1 MVNPC
6 CYGGPLCMMFVRDIS
21 FFIMSPVMLFI
32 WLTICNKKGTARD
45 LCTIPLHQ
53 LYITLSSKRYLPPL
67 TTTLFCGTA
76 YGASF
81 SIDILRICCLI
92 YHVDL
97 LCYCVVMNCSYLHSN
112 IRITSITNIPMI
124 GVCFTTIQS
133 IT

>member
-6 CYGGPLCMMFVRDIS
+6 CYGGPLCMMSVRDIS

-32 WLTICNKKGTARD
+32 WLTICNKKGTVRD

-76 YGASF
+76 SATSF
-81 SIDILRICCLI
+81 AIDILRICCLI
-92 YHVDL
+92 YHVNL
-97 LCYCVVMNCSYLHSN
+97 LCYCIMVYGSDLYRDTAV
-112 IRITSITNIPMI
+112 TSIAFKFMLCNFIHFI
-124 GVCFTTIQS
+124 VIS
-133 IT
+133 S